1 MKCNYKLAAAMEIAA
16 KIGLTALL
24 LAHCFLGLA
33 AAASVKSPVEELSHS
48 GAGFAIADFDGDLHP
63 DLATVEA
70 GRTSASESRYWI
82 HFELSTGVK
91 QAVAVRAPVGGI
103 QLSSRDVNGD
113 NAVDLVVSTSWL
125 NQPVAVL
132 LNDGHGNFTV
142 EDPARFAEAF
152 RNAVQ
157 HDSYSKAEWNDAP
170 VAVPTR
176 VRAQHLET
184 REGPFGAQESSYAVV
199 TPEEGF
205 PKRQTQGNQRDRAP
219 PDLCNHV

>member
-1 MKCNYKLAAAMEIAA
+1 MKCNYKLAAAVKVAA
-16 KIGLTALL
+16 KIGATALL
-24 LAHCFLGLA
+24 LAHCLLGLA
-33 AAASVKSPVEELSHS
+33 AAAQVKSPAEALSHS
-48 GAGFAIADFDGDLHP
+48 GPGFAIADFDGDLRP

-82 HFELSTGVK
+82 HFELSTGAK

-113 NAVDLVVSTSWL
+113 NVVDLVVSTIWL

-132 LNDGHGNFTV
+132 LNDGHGNFTI

-152 RNAVQ
+152 RNAER
-157 HDSYSKAEWNDAP
+157 HCSYSKAEWNDAA

-176 VRAQHLET
+176 ARVQ
-184 REGPFGAQESSYAVV
+184 
-199 TPEEGF
+199 
-205 PKRQTQGNQRDRAP
+205 
-219 PDLCNHV
+219 

>member
-1 MKCNYKLAAAMEIAA
+1 MKCNYKLPAALRIAA
-16 KIGLTALL
+16 KIGSIAPLLALCFLALTA
-24 LAHCFLGLA
+24 A
-33 AAASVKSPVEELSHS
+33 AGTKGATEVLSQS
-48 GAGFAIADFDGDLHP
+48 GAGFAIADFDGDLRP

-82 HFELSTGVK
+82 HFELSTGTK

-113 NAVDLVVSTSWL
+113 NVVDLVVSTNWL

-152 RNAVQ
+152 RDAEQ
-157 HDSYSKAEWNDAP
+157 HCGLSKTEWNDAP

-176 VRAQHLET
+176 ANSQHLET
-184 REGPFGAQESSYAVV
+184 FEGFGCAQESSSAIV
-199 TPEEGF
+199 TQEEGF
-205 PKRQTQGNQRDRAP
+205 SWRQRERNKRDRAP
-219 PDLCNHV
+219 PNLCHHV